1 MGLTWGEA
9 EMVTLDHIGWRQRVR
24 PHAPRGA
31 NSKKKEKIAI

>member
-9 EMVTLDHIGWRQRVR
+9 EMVGGIECR

-31 NSKKKEKIAI
+31 KSKKYLIVL